1 MTGDDADAGTSD
13 PQGAGSTEGPRSTDS
28 ASGAGGTG
36 TDAAAQS
43 RPRGR
48 RPLTNPR
55 QELLGGPRHGGQAV
69 VPGVGL
75 PTPVSDIPQA
85 PPGPGPE
92 AGADGGR
99 QGEHRADL
107 GES

>member
-13 PQGAGSTEGPRSTDS
+13 TQGAGSTEGPGSTE
-28 ASGAGGTG
+28 

-55 QELLGGPRHGGQAV
+55 QELLGGPRHGGQAL

-92 AGADGGR
+92 AEADGGR